1 MEAKFSALE
10 SSFSVIEGWN
20 SHTSKHINECLLALE
35 AIEPFQNA
43 GDVFPLVFSRANNDG
58 VVNFIQDLLADYTN
72 FGLR

>member
-1 MEAKFSALE
+1 M
-10 SSFSVIEGWN
+10 
-20 SHTSKHINECLLALE
+20 NECLLDLE

-58 VVNFIQDLLADYTN
+58 VVNFIQDLLADYIN